1 MKTKELGQGLLAWV
15 VIWAAILVGGAAYFN

>member
-1 MKTKELGQGLLAWV
+1 MKAKELGQGLLAWV